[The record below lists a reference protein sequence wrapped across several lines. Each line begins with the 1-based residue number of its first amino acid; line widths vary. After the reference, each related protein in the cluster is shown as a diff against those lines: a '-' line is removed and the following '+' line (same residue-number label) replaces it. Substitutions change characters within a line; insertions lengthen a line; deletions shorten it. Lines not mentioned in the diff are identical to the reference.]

1 MYWFFIRDIKYL
13 FKYIVLVIFKIL
25 KIISWI
31 VFKYIGLVIYE
42 IWKMNFWL
50 LYKIIK
56 KSVFLFEF
64 VLVGS

>member
-1 MYWFFIRDIKYL
+1 MHWLFIRDIKYL
-13 FKYIVLVIFKIL
+13 FKYIVSVISKIL

-31 VFKYIGLVIYE
+31 VFKYTGPVIYE

-50 LYKIIK
+50 LYKITK
-56 KSVFLFEF
+56 KSVFLSEF